1 MRSPIE
7 GIPAPAKRA
16 IRERILSEEELKAVW
31 LAADSDTATLS
42 RIIQICILTGQRRGE
57 MSKLRWEYIDQDERL
72 ITLPSFITKN
82 GRPHTFPYGPMLEA
96 VLKRIPNS
104 GSKLF
109 PGRTERNEFFEGW
122 SRAKENFDLL
132 CPLNEQWQLHD
143 LRRVFYSHMAALGV
157 APHVCAKLVNHVS
170 GIEAISGISA
180 IYNKYKYV
188 TEMRQAIELWES
200 RLQMIIAG
208 KIETI
213 RIAA

>member
-1 MRSPIE
+1 
-7 GIPAPAKRA
+7 
-16 IRERILSEEELKAVW
+16 
-31 LAADSDTATLS
+31 
-42 RIIQICILTGQRRGE
+42 
-57 MSKLRWEYIDQDERL
+57 
-72 ITLPSFITKN
+72 
-82 GRPHTFPYGPMLEA
+82 MLEA
-96 VLKRIPNS
+96 VLKRIPNC